1 MTSDMNSLFC
11 ILKKET
17 ELFLQLVTFTCECMM
32 YVFSTPTPPPPLA
45 AQPGLSFE
53 YIFFY
58 YSPHFSI
65 KVIQHDHNESFQF
78 FVTLYCM
85 NCRSNMLHSFS
96 CKYSMDGGIQL
107 ELCRGQSVKSLI
119 LYQKYLIYYIMYNIF
134 FKFRDKPRKIQ
145 RWAQKIRNK
154 PRKFRDKCRK
164 IWK

>member
-1 MTSDMNSLFC
+1 MSVWCTYLAPPP
-11 ILKKET
+11 
-17 ELFLQLVTFTCECMM
+17 
-32 YVFSTPTPPPPLA
+32 PTPPPPLA

-85 NCRSNMLHSFS
+85 NCRSNMLHSFP
-96 CKYSMDGGIQL
+96 CKCSMDGGIQL
-107 ELCRGQSVKSLI
+107 ELCRRQSVKSLI
-119 LYQKYLIYYIMYNIF
+119 LYQKNLIYIMYNIF